1 VRSLSLKG
9 DKNMEIDNRAVKT
22 DRAFILFENIQ
33 HISWTKDRE
42 MYEVKIYSNASAI
55 IQSMTGNELTNLL
68 GHYTTW
74 NKEGDKGG
82 N

>member
-1 VRSLSLKG
+1 
-9 DKNMEIDNRAVKT
+9 MEIDNRAVKT

-74 NKEGDKGG
+74 NKEGDKDG

>member
-1 VRSLSLKG
+1 
-9 DKNMEIDNRAVKT
+9 MEIDNRAVKT